1 MFEPATQS
9 LHETAM
15 FAVLGFLHA
24 ALYEPMRI
32 ARIFFRCHAALVAV
46 GDFLFLAASGLIVFA
61 YSLEFG
67 GGHFRYYYLIGLAF
81 GTVVY
86 FLTVGK
92 LINTLT
98 RTFADA
104 IRKAVRRTASAVRRK
119 ILLPLREKFVQL
131 VQAIAAKAG
140 RLQQIAENR
149 RKDLQNKMKVVYNN
163 KRRAAGKL
171 LDNRRQIGENQDE
184 NQQTSGPVIRA
195 RVRKV

>member
-15 FAVLGFLHA
+15 FAILGFLLA

-32 ARIFFRCHAALVAV
+32 ARIFFRTHAALVAV
-46 GDFLFLAASGLIVFA
+46 SDFLFLSACGLIVFA

-92 LINTLT
+92 LINMIT
-98 RTFADA
+98 RAFADA
-104 IRKAVRRTASAVRRK
+104 IRKAVRRTASAIRRK
-119 ILLPLREKFVQL
+119 VLLPLREKFVQL
-131 VQAIAAKAG
+131 VQSLGTKLG
-140 RLQQIAENR
+140 KFQQIAENR
-149 RKDLQNKMKVVYNN
+149 RKDLQNKLKVVYN
-163 KRRAAGKL
+163 KGKSKP
-171 LDNRRQIGENQDE
+171 QEKQNQDE
-184 NQQTSGPVIRA
+184 NQQTAGLVIRA